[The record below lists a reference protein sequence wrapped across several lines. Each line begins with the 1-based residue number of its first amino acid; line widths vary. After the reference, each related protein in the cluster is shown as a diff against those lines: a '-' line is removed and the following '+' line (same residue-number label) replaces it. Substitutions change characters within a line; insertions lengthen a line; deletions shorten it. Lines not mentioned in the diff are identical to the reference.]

1 MTKNRQTKETP
12 VAALAGN
19 PNVGKSTIFNALTGM
34 RQHTG
39 NWPGKTVSLAQ
50 GVCVY
55 KGEEIRLVDL
65 PGTYALVSK
74 SQEEILAAGFISGG
88 EADCVI
94 AVCDATSLE
103 RSLILALQV
112 MELTDRV
119 IVCVNLMDEARRK
132 GVAVDV
138 DALSRGLDAPVVT
151 ATARSGQ
158 GMDDLRTAVLDMA
171 RCHLS
176 SVCRLW
182 PRRRAEKRGWG
193 SFSSSCGG
201 FWTALKRRGRG
212 DAAWCPIPS
221 ANPIWVRRRCEAR
234 PGELL
239 MKLQRSSSGAQRRLQ
254 SGSYEKRGR
263 TQKRANSGLT
273 GCSREG

>member
-1 MTKNRQTKETP
+1 MTKNRQTKATP

-74 SQEEILAAGFISGG
+74 SQEETLAAGFISGG

-119 IVCVNLMDEARRK
+119 IV
-132 GVAVDV
+132 
-138 DALSRGLDAPVVT
+138 
-151 ATARSGQ
+151 
-158 GMDDLRTAVLDMA
+158 
-171 RCHLS
+171 
-176 SVCRLW
+176 
-182 PRRRAEKRGWG
+182 
-193 SFSSSCGG
+193 
-201 FWTALKRRGRG
+201 
-212 DAAWCPIPS
+212 
-221 ANPIWVRRRCEAR
+221 
-234 PGELL
+234 
-239 MKLQRSSSGAQRRLQ
+239 
-254 SGSYEKRGR
+254 
-263 TQKRANSGLT
+263 
-273 GCSREG
+273 

>member
-50 GVCVY
+50 GVCMY

-74 SQEEILAAGFISGG
+74 SQEETLAAGFISGG

-103 RSLILALQV
+103 
-112 MELTDRV
+112 
-119 IVCVNLMDEARRK
+119 
-132 GVAVDV
+132 
-138 DALSRGLDAPVVT
+138 
-151 ATARSGQ
+151 
-158 GMDDLRTAVLDMA
+158 
-171 RCHLS
+171 
-176 SVCRLW
+176 
-182 PRRRAEKRGWG
+182 
-193 SFSSSCGG
+193 
-201 FWTALKRRGRG
+201 
-212 DAAWCPIPS
+212 
-221 ANPIWVRRRCEAR
+221 
-234 PGELL
+234 
-239 MKLQRSSSGAQRRLQ
+239 GA
-254 SGSYEKRGR
+254 
-263 TQKRANSGLT
+263 
-273 GCSREG
+273 